1 VTSEPGQYSDIEYV
15 FEPHSP
21 AVPDLR
27 QYGTAL
33 LERRQF
39 MMELARADLRSLRTS
54 TALGNIW
61 SVLDPLFQAAIYFFL
76 FNVLRKGQGTAGFL
90 PVLLGGFFLFQLSLQ
105 ALGEGG
111 SSIKRARGLLL
122 ASTFPR
128 ALLPITSVYKSLKNF
143 VPSIFVFAVLFP
155 LVGGKLGT
163 GLFLL
168 PLLFAIQLVMNI
180 GIALLVSTF
189 VTLVPDAQNV
199 MNYITRV
206 LFFATPVVYPA
217 TLLAG
222 SAKLLTVWQPLF
234 PVFASYQAIFTGGV
248 PSPGYMIEAAAWAVF
263 LLVVGTRVFL
273 RHEREFAMH
282 L

>member
-1 VTSEPGQYSDIEYV
+1 
-15 FEPHSP
+15 
-21 AVPDLR
+21 
-27 QYGTAL
+27 
-33 LERRQF
+33 
-39 MMELARADLRSLRTS
+39 MMELARADLRSLRTR

-61 SVLDPLFQAAIYFFL
+61 SVLDPLFQAGIYYFL
-76 FNVLRKGQGTAGFL
+76 YAVLRKGASNQAAFL
-90 PVLLGGFFLFQLSLQ
+90 PVLLGGFFLFGLSMA

-111 SSIKRARGLLL
+111 DSIKRAKGLLL

-168 PLLFAIQLVMNI
+168 PLLFVIQTAMNV

-189 VTLVPDAQNV
+189 VTLMPDARNI

-206 LFFATPVVYPA
+206 MFFATPVVYPVS
-217 TLLAG
+217 LLPA
-222 SAKLLTVWQPLF
+222 SAKLFIGWQPLF
-234 PVFASYQAIFTGGV
+234 PIFASYQAIFSGGV
-248 PSPGYMIEAAAWAVF
+248 PSAGYIAESVAWAAF
-263 LLVVGTRVFL
+263 LLVVGARFFL
-273 RHEREFAMH
+273 RREREFAMH

>member
-1 VTSEPGQYSDIEYV
+1 
-15 FEPHSP
+15 
-21 AVPDLR
+21 
-27 QYGTAL
+27 
-33 LERRQF
+33 
-39 MMELARADLRSLRTS
+39 
-54 TALGNIW
+54 
-61 SVLDPLFQAAIYFFL
+61 VLDPLFQAAIYFFL
-76 FNVLRKGQGTAGFL
+76 YSVLRKGQANNQFL

-105 ALGEGG
+105 ALSEGG
-111 SSIKRARGLLL
+111 NSIKRSRGLLL

-155 LVGGKLGT
+155 LVGGRLGT

-168 PLLFAIQLVMNI
+168 PLLFAIQVTMNV

-206 LFFATPVVYPA
+206 LFFATPVVYPV

-222 SAKLLTVWQPLF
+222 SAKLLVAWQPLF
-234 PVFASYQAIFTGGV
+234 PVFASYQAIFAGGV
-248 PSPGYMIEAAAWAVF
+248 PSAGYMVEAAAWAAF
-263 LLVVGTRVFL
+263 LLIAGTRVFL
-273 RHEREFAMH
+273 RREREFAMR